1 MKIIVSN
8 HLVWLAVVFFSTQ
21 KVLAQSVY
29 QLKKT
34 TQSVAIDGVLND
46 DAWLTTEWVHLNNFY
61 STETIDARQKTTCKM
76 LWDDEMI
83 YVSYRSEDKY
93 LTARETKRDGT
104 PFLDDCGEIFIYP
117 LPVADKMHFGF
128 EVNLYKA
135 ANDFIFIYD
144 YYPGSFASVKSYNP
158 DYQVAVKWEGTLN
171 DNSDIDTGWTMEM
184 AIPIRLFYMVGP
196 YAQVEP
202 GVRWM
207 FNLLKQ
213 DRNDITG
220 ERRISATLF
229 PCEEPLGDVHSP
241 SAFGLLEFVD

>member
-1 MKIIVSN
+1 MKVKIIS
-8 HLVWLAVVFFSTQ
+8 HLVWLIAVLFVIPKS
-21 KVLAQSVY
+21 LAQPVY

-34 TQSVAIDGVLND
+34 GLPVAIDGVLND
-46 DAWLTTEWVHLNNFY
+46 EAWEATEEVELNNFY
-61 STETIDARQKTTCKM
+61 SEEEIDARQKTTCKM
-76 LWDDEMI
+76 LWDEEMI

-104 PFLDDCGEIFIYP
+104 PFFDDCGEIFIYP

-144 YYPGSFASVKSYNP
+144 YYPGSFASIKSYNP

-184 AIPIRLFYMVGP
+184 AIPIRLFYKVGP
-196 YAQVEP
+196 YAQVSP

-213 DRNDITG
+213 DRNDLTG

-229 PCEEPLGDVHSP
+229 PCEKPLGDVHSP